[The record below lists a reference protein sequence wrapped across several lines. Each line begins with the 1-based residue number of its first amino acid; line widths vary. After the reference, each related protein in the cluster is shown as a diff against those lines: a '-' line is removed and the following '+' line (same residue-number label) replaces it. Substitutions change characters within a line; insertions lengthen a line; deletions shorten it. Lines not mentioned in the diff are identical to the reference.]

1 MNIIAWGFNL
11 FFHFPEKIRFL
22 LVGGFNTMIGYALFV
37 ILYFLLQNYFHYS
50 LILWIQF
57 MIAVNISYLTMKFFV
72 FRTKKNYKSEYPK
85 TILTYIGVYFIN
97 LLLLAFLQQIV
108 ESVYFAQLIAVG
120 AVVIITYMMHK
131 YVNYR

>member
-1 MNIIAWGFNL
+1 MSIIIWGFNL
-11 FFHFPEKIRFL
+11 FFQFPEKIRFL
-22 LVGGFNTMIGYALFV
+22 LVGGFNTMIGYGLFV
-37 ILYFLLQNYFHYS
+37 ILYFLLQNYLHYS

-85 TILTYIGVYFIN
+85 TIFTYIGVYFVN
-97 LLLLAFLQQIV
+97 LLLLAFLQRVV
-108 ESVYFAQLIAVG
+108 ESIYFAQLIAIS
-120 AVVIITYMMHK
+120 VVVVITYMMHK